1 MPENIYATEEEI
13 EAGNPLQRNSEWF
26 AARCGC
32 LTGSRV
38 ADALAV
44 SAKTGKPLKSRA
56 DLIEELVAERLTGNC
71 VEHFRSSAMQWG
83 TACEEAARDAYEA
96 ETGLPVDLVGFMHHP
111 TIEWLG
117 ASPDG
122 LVGKDGLVEIKCPT
136 SVTHVRRLMNPLLGV
151 EQYRYQMLLQLACTG
166 RKWCD
171 LVDYDPRFKDP
182 LQQILIVRFEP
193 RPGELDEFLDRC
205 RDFLDEVEN
214 AVAMTKVGAS
224 AAREVR
230 ENDDVQR

>member
-1 MPENIYATEEEI
+1 MPENIFVTEEEI

-44 SAKTGKPLKSRA
+44 SAKTGKPLKARS

-71 VEHFRSSAMQWG
+71 VEHFQSSAMQWG

-122 LVGKDGLVEIKCPT
+122 LVGNDGLVEIKCPT
-136 SVTHVRRLMNPLLGV
+136 SVTHVRRLMNPMLGV
-151 EQYRYQMLLQLACTG
+151 EQYRYQMMLELACTG
-166 RKWCD
+166 RRWCD

-193 RPGELDEFLDRC
+193 KPGEIEEFLGRC
-205 RDFLDEVEN
+205 QDFLDEVET

-224 AAREVR
+224 AARDVR
-230 ENDDVQR
+230 EADDVQR

>member
-44 SAKTGKPLKSRA
+44 SAKTGKPLKARS

-71 VEHFRSSAMQWG
+71 VEHFQSSAMQWG

-122 LVGKDGLVEIKCPT
+122 LVGSDGLVEIKCPT
-136 SVTHVRRLMNPLLGV
+136 SVTHVRRLMNPMLGV

-166 RKWCD
+166 RTWCD

-193 RPGELDEFLDRC
+193 KPGELEEFLIRC
-205 RDFLDEVEN
+205 QDFLDEVET

-230 ENDDVQR
+230 DADDVQR

>member
-13 EAGNPLQRNSEWF
+13 EAGNPLQRNADWF
-26 AARCGC
+26 ATRCGC

-44 SAKTGKPLKSRA
+44 SAKTGKPLKART

-71 VEHFRSSAMQWG
+71 VEHFQSSAMQWG

-96 ETGLPVDLVGFMHHP
+96 ETGIPVDLVGFVHHP

-122 LVGKDGLVEIKCPT
+122 LAGKDGLVEIKCPT

-193 RPGELDEFLDRC
+193 KPGELDEFLSRC
-205 RDFLDEVEN
+205 KDFLAEVET

-230 ENDDVQR
+230 EAGNE